1 MSRALIT
8 LQEAVTLHYSIIE
21 KFGGGKGNRNL
32 NELVAAIE
40 SPYVT
45 WDNQELYETNLKKC
59 CKIFA
64 SVIQH
69 HPFVDGNKRVG
80 LAVFLLGL
88 KKSGFDYKSFSNE
101 EVFNMAMDLANG
113 DCDWIT
119 IYNKCYNKFG
129 VE

>member
-1 MSRALIT
+1 MVLVT
-8 LQEAVTLHYSIIE
+8 LQEAVELHKLIIE
-21 KFGGGKGNRNL
+21 RFGGGKGNRNL
-32 NELVAAIE
+32 SELVVTLE

-88 KKSGFDYKSFSNE
+88 KKSGFDYKSLK
-101 EVFNMAMDLANG
+101 DI
-113 DCDWIT
+113 W
-119 IYNKCYNKFG
+119 
-129 VE
+129 

>member
-1 MSRALIT
+1 MVPVT
-8 LQEAVTLHYSIIE
+8 LQEAVELHKLIIE
-21 KFGGGKGNRNL
+21 RFGGGKGNRNL
-32 NELVAAIE
+32 TELVAALE

-45 WDNQELYETNLKKC
+45 WDSQELYETDLKKC
-59 CKIFA
+59 CKIFT

-88 KKSGFDYKSFSNE
+88 KNCSLDYKSFSNE
-101 EVFNMAMDLANG
+101 EVFDMAMGLADG
-113 DCDWIT
+113 RYDWIS
-119 IYNKCYNKFG
+119 IYNKCCSKFG

>member
-1 MSRALIT
+1 MVPVT
-8 LQEAVTLHYSIIE
+8 LQEAVELHKLII
-21 KFGGGKGNRNL
+21 KRFGGGKDNRNL
-32 NELVAAIE
+32 TELVAALE

-64 SVIQH
+64 SVIQR

-88 KKSGFDYKSFSNE
+88 KNCSLDYKSFSNE
-101 EVFNMAMDLANG
+101 EVFDMAMGLADG
-113 DCDWIT
+113 RYDWVS
-119 IYNKCYNKFG
+119 IYNKCCSKFG

>member
-1 MSRALIT
+1 MVPVT
-8 LQEAVTLHYSIIE
+8 LQEAVELHKLIIE

-32 NELVAAIE
+32 SELVAALE

-59 CKIFA
+59 CKVFA

-88 KKSGFDYKSFSNE
+88 KNCSLDYRSFSNE
-101 EVFNMAMDLANG
+101 EVFDMTMGLADG
-113 DCDWIT
+113 RYDWMN
-119 IYNKCYNKFG
+119 IYNKCCIKFG
-129 VE
+129 IR

>member
-1 MSRALIT
+1 MVPVT
-8 LQEAVTLHYSIIE
+8 LQEAVELHKLIIE

-32 NELVAAIE
+32 SELVTALE

-45 WDNQELYETNLKKC
+45 WDSQELYETDLKKC

-88 KKSGFDYKSFSNE
+88 KNCSFNYKYFSNE
-101 EVFNMAMDLANG
+101 EVFDMAMGLADG
-113 DCDWIT
+113 RYDWIS
-119 IYNKCYNKFG
+119 IYNKCCNKFG

>member
-1 MSRALIT
+1 MVPVT
-8 LQEAVTLHYSIIE
+8 LQEAVELHKLIIE
-21 KFGGGKGNRNL
+21 RFGGGKGNRNL
-32 NELVAAIE
+32 SELVAALE

-80 LAVFLLGL
+80 LAIFLLGL
-88 KKSGFDYKSFSNE
+88 KKSDFDYKLFSNE
-101 EVFNMAMDLANG
+101 EVFDMAMGLADG
-113 DCDWIT
+113 RYDWIS
-119 IYNKCYNKFG
+119 IYNKCCSKFG

>member
-1 MSRALIT
+1 MSKALIT
-8 LQEAVTLHYSIIE
+8 LQEAVTLHHLIIE
-21 KFGGGKGNRNL
+21 RFGGGKGNRNL
-32 NELVAAIE
+32 TELVAALE

-88 KKSGFDYKSFSNE
+88 KNCSLDYKSFLNE
-101 EVFNMAMDLANG
+101 EVFDMAMGLADG
-113 DCDWIT
+113 RYDWIS
-119 IYNKCYNKFG
+119 IYNKCCSKFG